1 MGFLLAEFT
10 AGFANQSPYLRMLL
24 IEWPISLSPALFTW
38 LLPGMLGYSRGGMA
52 RVGVCITAFFTLAIP
67 LQLIWP
73 PWQAW
78 YWNVHPW
85 LYGVFYVYAL
95 AGSALCWVGIYDGKR
110 SAVWTLLAV
119 LAFTGSAV
127 ADTIVWLGL
136 ATGPPS
142 VPTGFIAFWMLLGIG
157 ALRKRVDR
165 QPPLDRIEA
174 SRTLANNLTRRS
186 CSIPRKL
193 LREGNLHLLPLYY
206 SLNLSDLGH
215 EGIESSGSYRFADHI
230 YRNVPSGR
238 GAIGCWLDAKMLA
251 SPASEAFRDRYRQA
265 RDAMRIALESF
276 PPDASPLHLLAIPC
290 GLPRDLNELAKILQR
305 ENPALLAR
313 VEYTG
318 MDIDPELL
326 RLAADF
332 TAGCPVPL
340 HFLQGNALLRETFP
354 AGRFHCV
361 VSTGLNE
368 FLEAPQLAQFFG
380 NVNDLLVPGGIFFTS
395 LTRKERSSEFLM
407 KAFELITRY
416 RSIGE
421 LEGILEQFSWNRLK
435 IWPHE
440 TGLQMFVM
448 AVR

>member
-52 RVGVCITAFFTLAIP
+52 RVGVCITTFFTLAIP
-67 LQLIWP
+67 FQLSWP

-85 LYGVFYVYAL
+85 LYSVFYIYAL
-95 AGSALCWVGIYDGKR
+95 AGIALCALGIHDGKR
-110 SAVWTLLAV
+110 SAIWALLAV
-119 LAFTGSAV
+119 LAFTGGAV
-127 ADTIVWLGL
+127 ADTIVWLDL
-136 ATGPPS
+136 TTGSPS
-142 VPTGFIAFWMLLGIG
+142 VPGGFIAFWILLGIG
-157 ALRKRVDR
+157 ALRKRADR
-165 QPPLDRIEA
+165 PAPVDRIEA

-186 CSIPRKL
+186 RSIPRKL

-206 SLNLSDLGH
+206 FLDLSDLGR
-215 EGIESSGSYRFADHI
+215 EGIEGSGSYRFADHI

-251 SPASEAFRDRYRQA
+251 SPASKAFRDRYRQA
-265 RDAMRIALESF
+265 RDAMRTALESF
-276 PPDASPLHLLAIPC
+276 PPDASPLRLLAIPC
-290 GLPRDLNELAKILQR
+290 GLPRDLNELVKVLQR
-305 ENPALLAR
+305 ENPALLPR

-332 TAGCPVPL
+332 TKDCPVPR
-340 HFLQGNALLRETFP
+340 HFQQGNAMLRETFP
-354 AGRFHCV
+354 AGHFHCV

-368 FLEAPQLAQFFG
+368 FLEAPQLAEFFD
-380 NVNDLLVPGGIFFTS
+380 NVHDLLVPGGVFFTS

-407 KAFELITRY
+407 KAFELVTRY

-421 LEGILEQFSWNRLK
+421 LEGILDQFAWNRVK

-440 TGLQMFVM
+440 TGLQIFVT
-448 AVR
+448 AER